1 MRSVSLIIGRGFTLV
16 KMAAGKFAR
25 DFERVPEIEEVAP
38 KDFVAIKR
46 ARDQQGRD
54 RSFNSNVF
62 LYKNLPWHPQYI
74 QHRAIRLEMVKILRQ
89 RLLECVQREEV
100 NHKQMCRK
108 EVEAYTKA
116 LQRSRTE
123 GMSW

>member
-1 MRSVSLIIGRGFTLV
+1 
-16 KMAAGKFAR
+16 MAAGKFAR

-62 LYKNLPWHPQYI
+62 LYKICRGCISNLSIYNTG
-74 QHRAIRLEMVKILRQ
+74 
-89 RLLECVQREEV
+89 LLDWR
-100 NHKQMCRK
+100 
-108 EVEAYTKA
+108 
-116 LQRSRTE
+116 
-123 GMSW
+123 W

>member
-1 MRSVSLIIGRGFTLV
+1 
-16 KMAAGKFAR
+16 MAAGKFAR

-62 LYKNLPWHPQYI
+62 LYKNLPWLY
-74 QHRAIRLEMVKILRQ
+74 
-89 RLLECVQREEV
+89 
-100 NHKQMCRK
+100 
-108 EVEAYTKA
+108 
-116 LQRSRTE
+116 S
-123 GMSW
+123 

>member
-1 MRSVSLIIGRGFTLV
+1 MLRLLHMRNVSLIIGRGFTLV

-62 LYKNLPWHPQYI
+62 LYKNLPWLYFNSQYMCI
-74 QHRAIRLEMVKILRQ
+74 IYIYIYTYIYIYIYIYNTG
-89 RLLECVQREEV
+89 LLDWR
-100 NHKQMCRK
+100 
-108 EVEAYTKA
+108 
-116 LQRSRTE
+116 
-123 GMSW
+123 W